1 MSDRTRLIKMDPE
14 GYVSSPL
21 YSTNSGRRSG
31 FFLGLQEKAVGFV
44 LRVLS
49 LVSTDGWRDDS
60 ADSHAGETVNEASL
74 LGLSAGWACINL
86 IAGVTGTLP
95 CNVRRRNPQS
105 GVEEVVEG
113 HWLGMLFEGPNA
125 DQTCV
130 DLWEF
135 VAASLE
141 LRGNAYYWKR
151 RNGSGR
157 IIALDPILPGS
168 VEVRRAPNGRLR
180 YRFLDIDGN
189 RQDLDQ
195 EDVWHI
201 RGFGGSPL
209 GGLSTLAFGRHAFG
223 LALAIDKSAGTTFRN
238 GVRPSGVLKFK
249 DWLKPD
255 RRAAAYDK
263 LVSDHTSAAKAG
275 KPLVLEGGVEW
286 QQISFSPEDAQM
298 LQSRTFSVEEVCRF
312 FGVPPVLIGHTE
324 KVSAWGSGIQEITL
338 GFVKFALRR
347 RLKRIEKS
355 AERQLLSA
363 EERGQGYRVRFDL
376 EGLLRGDPKGRAEFY
391 EIMTRI
397 GVYSIDYVC
406 GLENV
411 PPPPNGAGSVPR
423 VQMQNVPLT
432 SLNVTV
438 PSATPSPPANG

>member
-1 MSDRTRLIKMDPE
+1 MSLQQKAA
-14 GYVSSPL
+14 
-21 YSTNSGRRSG
+21 G
-31 FFLGLQEKAVGFV
+31 FMV
-44 LRVLS
+44 RVLS
-49 LVSTDGWRDDS
+49 LVLPDGWRGP
-60 ADSHAGETVNEASL
+60 ADSHSGEQVTDANV
-74 LGLSAGWACINL
+74 LGLSAAWACVNL
-86 IAGVTGTLP
+86 ICGVTGTLP
-95 CNVRRRNPQS
+95 CNVRRKNPKT
-105 GVEEVVEG
+105 GVEEVVDG
-113 HWLGMLFEGPNA
+113 HWLDSLFEAPNL

-135 VAASLE
+135 IAASLE
-141 LRGNAYYWKR
+141 LRGNAYYWKK
-151 RNGSGR
+151 RNNSGR
-157 IIALDPILPGS
+157 IIALDPIVPVG
-168 VEVRRAPNGRLR
+168 VDVRRAENGRLR
-180 YRFLDIDGN
+180 YRFMDMDG
-189 RQDLDQ
+189 RQQDLDQ

-223 LALAIDKSAGTTFRN
+223 LALAIDKSAGQTFKN
-238 GVRPSGVLKFK
+238 GVKPSGVLKFK

-255 RRAAAYDK
+255 KRQAAHEK
-263 LVSDHTSAAKAG
+263 LVADHTTAANSG

-312 FGVPPVLIGHTE
+312 FGVPPVLVGHTE

-338 GFVKFALRR
+338 GFVKFAMRR

-355 AERQLLSA
+355 AERQLLTPV
-363 EERGQGYRVRFDL
+363 ERGEGYRVRFEI

-411 PPPPNGAGSVPR
+411 PVPPDGSGSVPR

-432 SLNVTV
+432 ALNVSV
-438 PSATPSPPANG
+438 PAGSSGSNSGGNA